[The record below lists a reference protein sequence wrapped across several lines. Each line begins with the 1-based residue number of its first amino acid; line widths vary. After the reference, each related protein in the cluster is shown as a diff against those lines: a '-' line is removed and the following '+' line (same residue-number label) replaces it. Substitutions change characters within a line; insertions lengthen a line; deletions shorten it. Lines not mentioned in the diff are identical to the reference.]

1 MADAL
6 KTLLRKRSSLKSKL
20 TIYSNY
26 LNLVK
31 SSAHISEMQR
41 LDLQERFNKF
51 DSLHSQFDELQ
62 TEIEMLADD
71 AETAFVERE
80 EFDRQFFNLVA
91 LTRSLLGSS
100 VNGAGSEAGFKDA
113 DSGAHVSNSFVR
125 LPKIDLPHFDGN
137 YQCWLEFRDTFT
149 SLIHNN
155 ASISNINKFH
165 YLRASLQGTAASLIK
180 NIEFSSDHYKIA
192 WDLLCERY
200 NNEYLLVANHLQALF
215 FDVKSINK
223 ESSVSIRNLVDVI
236 NKNIRALANLKRPT
250 QHWDDIIIFVMVKK
264 LDLITSREWEEY
276 RNNNIVG
283 YPTTTQFCSFL
294 NRKADWLESVEC
306 NFQDSNIVALN
317 NNTNLN
323 KHSNNSTKQKHS
335 NKSNNNSHKNNNKC
349 PLCSQ
354 VHTLYKC
361 ESFRSLSIENRIQ
374 KAKDLTVCLNCLRIG
389 HSANNCKFSNCR
401 YCKLKHNT
409 LLHLEASEP
418 KPLSNPLP
426 SALLSVSPTTSDV
439 ALSANS
445 MQLATSSH
453 VFLSTALVNVTSA
466 TGKKFTARL
475 LLDNGSTANFITQS
489 LAEQLGLSQR
499 GMSTKV
505 TDANIMSL
513 DRWKRIQ
520 YIRQH
525 FWGRFHNEYTSLL
538 QAKSK
543 WLNSRGELKPGSLV
557 LIKDKTTP
565 PLLWSLG
572 RVTKTYPGVD
582 GVTRV
587 AELKT
592 RRGTIRRAF
601 NCICPLP
608 IEDF

>member
-1 MADAL
+1 MADTL

-26 LNLVK
+26 LSLIK
-31 SSAHISEMQR
+31 SSAQISGLQR

-62 TEIEMLADD
+62 TEIELLADD

-80 EFDRQFFNLVA
+80 DFDRQFFNLVA

-149 SLIHNN
+149 SLIHDN
-155 ASISNINKFH
+155 ASINNINKFH

-180 NIEFSSDHYKIA
+180 NIEFRSDHYMIA

-215 FDVKSINK
+215 FDVKSVSR
-223 ESSVSIRNLVDVI
+223 ESSVSIRSLVDVI
-236 NKNIRALANLKRPT
+236 NRNIRALANLKRPT

-276 RNNNIVG
+276 RNNNIEG
-283 YPTTTQFCSFL
+283 YPTITQFCSFL

-306 NFQDSNIVALN
+306 NIINNIQDSNIVALN
-317 NNTNLN
+317 SNIKLN
-323 KHSNNSTKQKHS
+323 KNNSIKPKNS
-335 NKSNNNSHKNNNKC
+335 NQINKNSKC

-361 ESFRSLSIENRIQ
+361 EFFRNLSIENRIQ
-374 KAKDLTVCLNCLRIG
+374 KAKDLTVCLNCLRTG
-389 HSANNCKFSNCR
+389 HSAKHCKFSNCR
-401 YCKLKHNT
+401 YCKFKHNT
-409 LLHLEASEP
+409 LLHLESSEP

-426 SALLSVSPTTSDV
+426 SALLSASPSTSDV

-466 TGKKFTARL
+466 TGKKYTARL
-475 LLDNGSTANFITQS
+475 LLDNGSTANFVTQS
-489 LAEQLGLSQR
+489 LAEKLGLSQR
-499 GMSTKV
+499 GMSTK
-505 TDANIMSL
+505 
-513 DRWKRIQ
+513 
-520 YIRQH
+520 
-525 FWGRFHNEYTSLL
+525 
-538 QAKSK
+538 AKSK
-543 WLNSRGELKPGSLV
+543 WFHSRGEVKPGSLV

-587 AELKT
+587 VELKT

-608 IEDF
+608 IENV